1 MDLTFSETKLAY
13 LRRLL
18 CQVIHQ
24 EETAETIVPD
34 SMPDV
39 GRIIGCWGVP
49 VLRGKEWRG
58 GAMTASGG
66 VTAKL
71 LYAPADDSPLQV
83 MECYLP
89 FTLRWELPQ
98 SDREGM
104 MQVSCRLRSID
115 ARMLNSR
122 KLLVRA
128 NVAALGEA
136 FLPEEESFYTL
147 PDPPRGLEVQTA
159 RYPLTLPAD
168 CCEKTFLL
176 DEELTLPAGNP
187 EIGKTVYYS
196 LTPELTEGKVLGGK
210 AVFKGNYRLHLVYL
224 APEGGLAQWDQDV
237 PFSQFADLNREFED
251 EPELTVDLLP
261 TGVEL
266 EPLEDGR
273 TVALKCSV
281 LAQCLICTTR
291 SMEVVQDAYSLRC
304 PVELQRQS
312 VELESRLDRQQ
323 LQEPVRIP
331 VEVQGSVA
339 DLSALIDYPRIERQD
354 AGVRWEIPMCCR
366 MLYYDEN
373 GMLQGRET
381 REEARGELAADES
394 SRCYGTSMPA
404 GRMQYSA
411 AAGEVQGA
419 IALTISCCAGQ
430 PIEAIQGI
438 TMGDPAPRSAQRP
451 SVILRRT
458 GGQESLWSLGKAY
471 GSTVEAIRQAN
482 DLAADSAPA
491 GTMLLIPIL

>member
-58 GAMTASGG
+58 GSLTASGG
-66 VTAKL
+66 VPARL
-71 LYAPADDSPLQV
+71 LYAPADDGPLQV

-98 SDREGM
+98 TDREGV
-104 MQVSCRLRSID
+104 MQVRCRLRSID

-176 DEELTLPAGNP
+176 DEELTLPTGNP
-187 EIGKTVYYS
+187 EIGRVVYYG
-196 LTPELTEGKVLGGK
+196 LTPELSEGKVLGGK
-210 AVFKGNYRLHLVYL
+210 AVFKGTYRLHLVYL
-224 APEGGLAQWDQDV
+224 TPEGELTQWDQEV

-266 EPLEDGR
+266 EPMEDGR

-281 LAQCLICTTR
+281 LAQCLICATR
-291 SMEVVQDAYSLRC
+291 SVEVVQDAYSLRC

-323 LQEPVRIP
+323 LQEPLRIP
-331 VEVQGSVA
+331 AEVQGSVA
-339 DLSALIDYPRIERQD
+339 DLCGLVDYPRIERR
-354 AGVRWEIPMCCR
+354 GEEICFETPVSCR
-366 MLYYDEN
+366 VLYYDEN
-373 GMLQGRET
+373 GALQGREF
-381 REEARGELAADES
+381 RGEAESSLPADES
-394 SRCYGTSMPA
+394 SRCYGITAPA

-411 AAGEVQGA
+411 AAGEIQGMA
-419 IALTISCCAGQ
+419 ALTVSCCAGQ

-438 TMGDPAPRSAQRP
+438 TLGDPVPRSTQRP
-451 SVILRRT
+451 SVILRRA
-458 GGQESLWSLGKAY
+458 GGQESLWSLGKTY

-482 DLAADSAPA
+482 DLTADSAPA
-491 GTMLLIPIL
+491 GAMLLIPIL